1 MVTKLPTKSYPDLE
15 DSYHSR
21 FEVWYPNGMVKGSKF
36 IICNQAEQSSCS
48 ASSNDT
54 MLPVHNSYFNVSI
67 NTWVGTGCT

>member
-1 MVTKLPTKSYPDLE
+1 MVTKLPMKSFSDLE

-21 FEVWYPNGMVKGSKF
+21 FEVWYPNGMVKGAEF

-67 NTWVGTGCT
+67 DTWVATGCT